1 MPHPW
6 IDYFIFLC
14 ETFTI
19 VIALLLVVLGLVAIL
34 SKHKKIPGTLTITK
48 LNDQLKHTTTQLQTV
63 ILDKKTRKQIKKDE
77 KKAEK
82 NKTKNSEQKK
92 RIFILNFTGDLHAS
106 QVTALREEVTAVLQ
120 VANEHDEVMINLES
134 PGGVVQSYGLAAS
147 QLARIKAQNIRL
159 TVCIDKIAASGGYLM
174 ACVADEIIAAPFAIV
189 GSIGV
194 IAQLPN
200 FHRLLKKHNIDFE
213 QITAGKYKR
222 TLTLFG
228 ENTDQSREKMKEDL
242 EEIHQAFKNH
252 INTYRQGL
260 NFDKVATG
268 EYWLA
273 SDAKNLH
280 LVDRLQTSDDYLM
293 YAAKHFDLFE
303 ICYVAKKSLLQKIQ
317 GGVNTLLAS
326 NFNWHA

>member
-1 MPHPW
+1 MPHLW
-6 IDYFIFLC
+6 TNYFIFLC

-19 VIALLLVVLGLVAIL
+19 VIALLLVVLGLVAIF
-34 SKHKKIPGTLTITK
+34 SKDKKTPGTLTITK
-48 LNDQLKHTTTQLQTV
+48 LNDQLQHITEQLQTV
-63 ILDKKTRKQIKKDE
+63 ILDKKTRKQMKKQE

-82 NKTKNSEQKK
+82 NKAKNTEQKK

-106 QVTALREEVTAVLQ
+106 QVTALREEITAVLQ
-120 VANEHDEVMINLES
+120 VANEQDEVMINLES

-159 TVCIDKIAASGGYLM
+159 TVCIDRIAASGGYLM

-194 IAQLPN
+194 VAQLPN

-260 NFDKVATG
+260 NFDQVATG
-268 EYWLA
+268 EFWLA
-273 SDAKNLH
+273 SDAQGLH

-303 ICYVAKKSLLQKIQ
+303 IRYVAKKSMLQKIQ
-317 GGVNTLLAS
+317 GGVNTLLAN
-326 NFNWHA
+326 NFNWHS